1 MVVWRSAIAKAE
13 SAASSLASVN
23 VEKVATGNGR
33 ASRPSKSL
41 RKKIKEDL
49 GDVQAEVARGRRV
62 PRGVQA
68 SKVAVGVAIGRV
80 VAHRIGMLL
89 VLHDRIL
96 GQAHD
101 GSHRVADLHAHL
113 PRVRGAIPDGEDVLL
128 VADREDA
135 ATDLVTDTKLTAE
148 DREHL
153 NTEQRDR

>member
-96 GQAHD
+96 GQAHSIILD
-101 GSHRVADLHAHL
+101 CQPTFRPS
-113 PRVRGAIPDGEDVLL
+113 
-128 VADREDA
+128 
-135 ATDLVTDTKLTAE
+135 
-148 DREHL
+148 
-153 NTEQRDR
+153 